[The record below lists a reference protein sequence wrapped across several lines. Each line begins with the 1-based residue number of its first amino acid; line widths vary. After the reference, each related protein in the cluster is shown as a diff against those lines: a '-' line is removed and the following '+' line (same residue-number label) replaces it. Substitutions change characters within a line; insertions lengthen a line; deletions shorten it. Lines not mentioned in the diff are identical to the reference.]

1 MNWNELVSQVL
12 LEKTVQYDD
21 IKAVFDFHDFEYVAY
36 GDVTI
41 EYDGVQDN
49 FNVDVKL
56 FEIHVLNDDGSRGGQ
71 VENPMPEMMR
81 DAQYA
86 LQDRANDIA
95 AERGDFDGVRSSGRA
110 TFSDPDELRPRD

>member
-21 IKAVFDFHDFEYVAY
+21 IKAVFNFHDFEYEAY
-36 GDVTI
+36 GDVTM
-41 EYDGVQDN
+41 EYDAVGDN
-49 FNVDVKL
+49 FNLDVKL

-95 AERGDFDGVRSSGRA
+95 AERGDFDGVRVSRHA
-110 TFSDPDELRPRD
+110 TFSDPDEPRSRD

>member
-56 FEIHVLNDDGSRGGQ
+56 FEIHVLNDDGSLGGQ
-71 VENPMPEMMR
+71 VDRPMPEMMR

-95 AERGDFDGVRSSGRA
+95 SEQGDFDGVRSSRHA
-110 TFSDPDELRPRD
+110 TFSDPDEPRSRD